1 MEHSQNGSISC
12 RLFRMA
18 VAVLFIIGLVWC
30 LSVGVAISR
39 PQGGNKIIGGEEAK
53 PHEFPFVVS
62 LQWNFGNDS
71 TADPAHFCGGAI
83 LNERWVLT
91 AAHCNISYT
100 PNGYLQVVAGAHNLS
115 DEQQEMQQRRRVTQM
130 IPHEAYCW
138 TVCPNDI
145 ALIRVDPPFEIGEH
159 VKPIR
164 LPGKNETFTG
174 NALISGW
181 GTTVPSM
188 GPSYPDKLQKA
199 VLPLVDYDSCR
210 QLWYDVSHL
219 AETNVCAGPEDGSKS
234 SCSADSGGP
243 LVTMLNDD
251 RGSVDDDPTLI
262 GLVSWGPFPCGTPLR
277 PNIFTGVA
285 YFIDWIEDRICD
297 RVTDEECRYNK

>member
-1 MEHSQNGSISC
+1 MVQS
-12 RLFRMA
+12 RADFRAFRM
-18 VAVLFIIGLVWC
+18 VAVLWLLGVGS
-30 LSVGVAISR
+30 LSATVALDLPR
-39 PQGGNKIIGGEEAK
+39 AGTGNKIIGGEEAK

-62 LQWNFGNDS
+62 LQWNYGNDS
-71 TADPAHFCGGAI
+71 DADPMHFCGGA
-83 LNERWVLT
+83 LLSDRWVLT

-100 PNGYLQVVAGAHNLS
+100 PNGYLEVVAGAHNLS
-115 DEQQEMQQRRRVTQM
+115 DSERELQQRRRVTRM
-130 IPHEAYCW
+130 MPHEAYCW

-145 ALIRVDPPFEIGEH
+145 ALIRVDPPFELGEH
-159 VKPIR
+159 VKPIQ

-174 NALISGW
+174 KALISGW
-181 GTTVPSM
+181 GTTAPTLE
-188 GPSYPDKLQKA
+188 PNYPDKLQKA

-243 LVTMLNDD
+243 LVTMLNDHE
-251 RGSVDDDPTLI
+251 GSVDEDPTLI
-262 GLVSWGPFPCGTPLR
+262 GLVSWGPFPCGAPLR

-285 YFIDWIEDRICD
+285 YFIDWIEERMMQCD
-297 RVTDEECRYNK
+297 RR

>member
-1 MEHSQNGSISC
+1 MMVTILLVIGVSC
-12 RLFRMA
+12 VSAA
-18 VAVLFIIGLVWC
+18 VAREVL
-30 LSVGVAISR
+30 
-39 PQGGNKIIGGEEAK
+39 PGGNKIIGGEEAK

-62 LQWNFGNDS
+62 LQWNYGNDS
-71 TADPAHFCGGAI
+71 DADPIHFCGGAI

-100 PNGYLQVVAGAHNLS
+100 PNGHLEIVAGAHNLS
-115 DEQQEMQQRRRVTQM
+115 DNRERHQRRRVTRM

-145 ALIRVDPPFEIGEH
+145 ALIRVDPPFELGQH
-159 VKPIR
+159 VKPIQ
-164 LPGKNETFTG
+164 LPGKNESFTG

-181 GTTVPSM
+181 GTTVPTM
-188 GPSYPDKLQKA
+188 GPIYPDKLQKA

-251 RGSVDDDPTLI
+251 VGSVDDDPTLI
-262 GLVSWGPFPCGTPLR
+262 GLVSWGPFPCGAPLR

-285 YFIDWIEDRICD
+285 YFIDWIEERMQ
-297 RVTDEECRYNK
+297 RR